1 MYNIAGDDDDDDF
14 GDLYT
19 DVEVQAS
26 SAINA
31 IQQTE
36 VDYDIIGK
44 CNRENKVREEEK
56 CDNESEDEL
65 NIVLNDD
72 HFVNRGFDDQIEENG
87 GFYVNDDGQNSNG
100 EKNSYKD
107 LIKMKVE
114 ENGSFNAIA
123 EGNGFGQSSSSSEN
137 GMEEKTI
144 TRANEENI
152 CFTCFSVYLFAM
164 HLSPLAAT
172 WDFTGNV
179 FSFHGL
185 VKNTRSPQA
194 ANSSHLK
201 ANGSSCVH
209 SYSTA
214 TVKGNGED
222 NGYMQRV
229 GSGFAAQNG
238 QNFSLPLSRTILD
251 VNIDMFEKKPWWY
264 PGADLTDY
272 FNFGFDEDS
281 WKQYCNC
288 LDKHREQAKRVVKD
302 SDYKT
307 SKNTKPKGRK
317 IEVEESLIERQPS
330 TDVGRPPDRDSG
342 VVIQIALQESMEDH
356 TDSPKEQWEA
366 SENGDVGGDRRDF
379 LCFSSASEG
388 ESASLEGTVGGSG
401 NSTSGRNTP
410 VREHVSM
417 DSDNYGNYEFSDADE
432 RHPQEGTYCNV
443 DQIAGAIESS
453 HDANK
458 ISERDISDPRKHMKL
473 QEPLHGGGREHSPG
487 SSCCSPS
494 HGATSG
500 DGTFLDFE
508 KSHDHR
514 TRLLS
519 NAESELREKGTI
531 DYQPVS
537 GTPHIRK
544 KSGDTKYFTRGR
556 KSVKRDLLHDR
567 RRPGRMGKTIPAH
580 LKDDDSRKSDARIL
594 YEGRNSTVIQHRQR
608 DRRYTFDSHEREDTS
623 HFKWA
628 ELFYSDAGRFSDYP
642 CRDSY
647 TKNPERECQLKHGY
661 EKKLSGSRSTKRKL
675 DPLEL
680 SIFTADELS
689 ERDRPHYGRRLT
701 VQDMDYVSFHKSEQ
715 WTDEYIPYLD
725 DEKPSQRM
733 WKIDDLQSNK
743 RVRTDNLVTESNYL
757 YDIMEETDNRYRP
770 YGNRD
775 TNILEDG
782 YHVNLTYFRR
792 EIRSP
797 SRSKRRRDNSPSKN
811 LNDVCY
817 MDLKDE
823 EGRFDGYQPPSI
835 SLCRESCPAS
845 RRWQNPELPRGR
857 HGIFSGTRKCDG
869 GQFAILTNSIG
880 ADQTIKYPGNQYNFK
895 RRRGCWQS
903 EGLRW
908 VEDKNCSRYQQNIL
922 DAERTSCLFRT
933 SSDRRFESF
942 DNKHGPNLVEKVSG
956 DRHVDL
962 EKYKLMREGNNA
974 SQFGRR
980 PKPFHRDNH
989 WKRFP
994 RGKDSVDTGL
1004 VGENRESSGR
1014 CSKAGGVLYFGRSG
1028 YLDSDSYVEL
1038 KPIDGTNEP
1047 HFRKRPV
1054 TRNLTT
1060 DPKQNDKARLDI
1072 FLDAD
1077 QEESLD
1083 IEEGQIV
1090 SEEMNEKSIKRR
1102 ITCSGKSQ
1110 ISEMKNL
1117 ANDKNVEG
1125 QDNPR
1130 ISEVMAKMEKRR
1142 ERFKQPIALKSDSK
1156 NVSKPLID
1164 SFAGR
1169 TEAMQP
1175 RPARKRRWVAC
1186 EAN

>member
-44 CNRENKVREEEK
+44 CNRENEVREEEK

-100 EKNSYKD
+100 EKNSYK
-107 LIKMKVE
+107 
-114 ENGSFNAIA
+114 
-123 EGNGFGQSSSSSEN
+123 
-137 GMEEKTI
+137 
-144 TRANEENI
+144 
-152 CFTCFSVYLFAM
+152 
-164 HLSPLAAT
+164 
-172 WDFTGNV
+172 
-179 FSFHGL
+179 
-185 VKNTRSPQA
+185 NTRSPQA
-194 ANSSHLK
+194 ANSGHLK
-201 ANGSSCVH
+201 ASGSSCVH
-209 SYSTA
+209 SYYTA

-222 NGYMQRV
+222 SGYMQRV

-238 QNFSLPLSRTILD
+238 QNFSLPRSRTILD

-281 WKQYCNC
+281 WKQYCDC

-356 TDSPKEQWEA
+356 TDSPKEQREA

-410 VREHVSM
+410 AREHVST

-443 DQIAGAIESS
+443 DQTAGAIESS

-487 SSCCSPS
+487 SSSCSPS

-508 KSHDHR
+508 KSHDHC

-537 GTPHIRK
+537 GTHHIRK

-567 RRPGRMGKTIPAH
+567 RRPGRMGETIPAH

-594 YEGRNSTVIQHRQR
+594 YEGCNSTVTQHRQR
-608 DRRYTFDSHEREDTS
+608 DRRYAFDSHEREDTS

-628 ELFYSDAGRFSDYP
+628 EPFYSDAGRFSDYP

-647 TKNPERECQLKHGY
+647 TKNPERECQLKHRY
-661 EKKLSGSRSTKRKL
+661 EKNLSGSRSTKRKL

-680 SIFTADELS
+680 SIFTDDELS

-743 RVRTDNLVTESNYL
+743 RARTDDLVTESNYL

-797 SRSKRRRDNSPSKN
+797 SRSKRRRDNSPSKS

-823 EGRFDGYQPPSI
+823 EGRFDRYQPPSI

-845 RRWQNPELPRGR
+845 RRWKNPELPRGR

-880 ADQTIKYPGNQYNFK
+880 ADQTIKYPGNQDNFK

-903 EGLRW
+903 ELRW
-908 VEDKNCSRYQQNIL
+908 VEDENCSRYQQNIL

-962 EKYKLMREGNNA
+962 KKYKLMRECNNA

-980 PKPFHRDNH
+980 SKPFHRDNH

-1014 CSKAGGVLYFGRSG
+1014 CSKAGGVSYFGRSG

-1047 HFRKRPV
+1047 HFRKRLV

-1110 ISEMKNL
+1110 ISETKNL

-1130 ISEVMAKMEKRR
+1130 ISEIMAKMEKRR